1 MIIYQRRERATADNR
16 ISSINTT
23 MAPKDPIKEPEVRSQ
38 KEWNCWQIANQ
49 FVLAFP
55 LCAKNTIAA
64 AADAPAVKRA
74 SIA

>member
-1 MIIYQRRERATADNR
+1 
-16 ISSINTT
+16 